1 MRLTKEEESEY
12 RVTLSSGREEV
23 FGIALLAL
31 VNNELE
37 RVKELAITPG
47 VDEPALLQGEAT
59 AYKKIL
65 KFLKERPASAK
76 QV

>member
-1 MRLTKEEESEY
+1 MKLPKQVEAEY
-12 RVTLSSGREEV
+12 RAQLAAGSDEV
-23 FGIALLAL
+23 FGIALNAL
-31 VNNELE
+31 LSNELE

-47 VDEPALLQGEAT
+47 AADILTLQGEAQ

-65 KFLKERPASAK
+65 KFLKERPASAT